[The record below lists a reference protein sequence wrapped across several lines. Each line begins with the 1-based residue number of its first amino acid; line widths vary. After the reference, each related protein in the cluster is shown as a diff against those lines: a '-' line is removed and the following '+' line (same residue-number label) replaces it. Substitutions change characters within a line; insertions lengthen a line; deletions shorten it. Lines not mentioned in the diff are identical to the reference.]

1 MTFFGKA
8 MLVVLMVMMAASGS
22 SMATV
27 YQVGDLAG
35 WTFNYN
41 YNEWV
46 FFKQFQAGD
55 TLVFNYDPQLH
66 NVMQVDINDY
76 NSCTSNPIATFNS
89 GCDSIT
95 LDTPDGDYFFLCGI
109 PGHCASGLKIHIK
122 VSPTTTTTTPPP
134 PTTTNTP
141 STLPPPPPPTTMNN
155 RYPYRFPTSSRN
167 HSSAST
173 TAYSFNMLFS
183 LFLLPMV

>member
-1 MTFFGKA
+1 MTFFGKT
-8 MLVVLMVMMAASGS
+8 MLVVLVVMMAASGS
-22 SMATV
+22 AMATV

-41 YNEWV
+41 YNEWA

-76 NSCTSNPIATFNS
+76 NSCISSNPLATFNS
-89 GCDSIT
+89 GSDSIT
-95 LDTPDGDYFFLCGI
+95 LDTPDGDYFFICGI

-134 PTTTNTP
+134 P
-141 STLPPPPPPTTMNN
+141 PTTMNN
-155 RYPYRFPTSSRN
+155 RYPDHFPTN
-167 HSSAST
+167 QTKKPYSSAST
-173 TAYSFNMLFS
+173 TAYSLNMLFT